1 MSVDLYFIGLFCH
14 ANVGGTDV
22 VIAPT
27 GPTHDPTLLHFFR
40 VVVPRSGFISSASV
54 TEDGVHA
61 SSTIAE
67 FSFDMPGPLLIDG
80 VVGTTRTPSA
90 FFQADVPK
98 LTEVSGHR
106 QLRNEVQTR
115 TAGGKLRAFIDHPPG
130 GMDVD
135 KWFANMGIFD
145 PPVGSWT
152 TPKCVAAVTRVSL
165 ATAGTNLVIRVDG
178 GSARIELSP
187 SVGYIIF
194 WNEPLVR
201 STFYNDFN
209 EYYTSIFADTAV
221 AESLPSARAIACGRP
236 TKLGSVE
243 CANSQ
248 FP

>member
-14 ANVGGTDV
+14 ADVGGTDV

-27 GPTHDPTLLHFFR
+27 GPTNDPMLLHFFR
-40 VVVPRSGFISSASV
+40 VVVPKSGFISSANV

-61 SSTIAE
+61 SSTNTE

-80 VVGTTRTPSA
+80 VVGTTRMPTA
-90 FFQADVPK
+90 DFQTDVPK
-98 LTEVSGHR
+98 LTNVSGHR

-130 GMDVD
+130 VMAVE
-135 KWFANMGIFD
+135 KWFANKGVFD

-152 TPKCVAAVTRVSL
+152 TPKCVAAVTLVSL
-165 ATAGTNLVIRVDG
+165 ATTGTNLVIRLNG

-187 SVGYIIF
+187 TVGYIIF

-201 STFYNDFN
+201 STYYNDFS
-209 EYYTSIFADTAV
+209 EYYASIFADTAV
-221 AESLPSARAIACGRP
+221 AESLPAERAIRCGRP
-236 TKLGSVE
+236 TKIGSVE

>member
-14 ANVGGTDV
+14 ADVGGTDV

-40 VVVPRSGFISSASV
+40 VVVPKSGFISSASV

-61 SSTIAE
+61 SSANTE
-67 FSFDMPGPLLIDG
+67 FSFDMPGALLIEG
-80 VVGTTRTPSA
+80 VVGATRTQTPE
-90 FFQADVPK
+90 FQTDVPK

-106 QLRNEVQTR
+106 QVRNEVQTR

-130 GMDVD
+130 IMAVD
-135 KWFANMGIFD
+135 KWFANMGAFD

-152 TPKCVAAVTRVSL
+152 GPKCVAAVTRVSL
-165 ATAGTNLVIRVDG
+165 ATTGTNLVVRSAG
-178 GSARIELSP
+178 GSARVELSP
-187 SVGYIIF
+187 TAGKIIF

-201 STFYNDFN
+201 STFFNDFS
-209 EYYTSIFADTAV
+209 EYYGSIFADTA
-221 AESLPSARAIACGRP
+221 AESLPAERAIKCGRP
-236 TKLGSVE
+236 TKIGSVE

-248 FP
+248 LP

>member
-1 MSVDLYFIGLFCH
+1 MSVHLYFIGLFCH
-14 ANVGGTDV
+14 ADVGGADV

-27 GPTHDPTLLHFFR
+27 GPTNDPTLLHFFR
-40 VVVPRSGFISSASV
+40 VVVPRSGLLSSAGV

-61 SSTIAE
+61 SSANAE
-67 FSFDMPGPLLIDG
+67 FSFDMPGALLIEG
-80 VVGTTRTPSA
+80 VTGTTRAPNTD
-90 FFQADVPK
+90 FQMDVPK

-130 GMDVD
+130 VMAVD
-135 KWFANMGIFD
+135 KWFANSGIFD

-152 TPKCVAAVTRVSL
+152 TPKCVAAVTRISL
-165 ATAGTNLVIRVDG
+165 ATTGTNLVIRAAG
-178 GSARIELSP
+178 GGAFIELSP
-187 SVGYIIF
+187 FVGYINF
-194 WNEPLVR
+194 WNEPRVR
-201 STFYNDFN
+201 GTSFNDFN
-209 EYYTSIFADTAV
+209 EYYASIFADTAV
-221 AESLPSARAIACGRP
+221 AESLPSERAIACGRP